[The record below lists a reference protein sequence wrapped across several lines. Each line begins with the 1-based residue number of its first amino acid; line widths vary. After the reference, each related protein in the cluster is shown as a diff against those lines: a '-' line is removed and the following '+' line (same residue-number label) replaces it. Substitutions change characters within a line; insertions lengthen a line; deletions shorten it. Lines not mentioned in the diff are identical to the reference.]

1 MNCFYC
7 KGVETIEEGTAR
19 FCACDASTPF
29 IVENVPASV
38 CRLCGDKS
46 YSGEAVD
53 ALEKI
58 KNGECQP
65 AGSRTVQVYDFENLS
80 QSLDKERQPDSL
92 RSPSGVF
99 VSYAHPRADWATLF
113 GAMARR
119 QVETLP
125 VLEHNSAWKFK
136 RSEILDDRLGKVT
149 EIPTSYSIKSYSI
162 NQYSHLGAQQESY

>member
-7 KGVETIEEGTAR
+7 HGVDTVENGKTHH
-19 FCACDASTPF
+19 CACDIDTPF

-38 CRLCGDKS
+38 CRLCGDAAF
-46 YSGEAVD
+46 SGETVN

-58 KNGECQP
+58 RNGECQP
-65 AGSRTVQVYDFENLS
+65 TGSRTVRVYDFENLS
-80 QSLDKERQPDSL
+80 QNLDKETQLDSL
-92 RSPSGVF
+92 RTPSGVF
-99 VSYAHPRADWATLF
+99 MSYAHPRADWATLF

-162 NQYSHLGAQQESY
+162 NQYSHLGAQQGS